1 MLSRDCKDCDCGK
14 NPRFLTKT
22 IAEIVAWAKII
33 KSEYKITNPMISQ
46 KTGVPLST
54 VNRFFA
60 FEDGDVV
67 DFKYITVHN
76 IVTAMQEFM
85 PQNDTPCPKLC
96 SAENTARIN
105 ELTEKLQQL
114 RENNE
119 VLKAQACNFE
129 EQKTAIIVRYETDRK
144 ELKEE
149 SVRKTD
155 YLKSQN
161 ARLRKALIIMTTLLL
176 AVLFL
181 IIAFLVY
188 DVAKPE
194 IGWFRYA

>member
-1 MLSRDCKDCDCGK
+1 MLSRDCKDCDCGR

-85 PQNDTPCPKLC
+85 PHNDTPCPKLC

-105 ELTEKLQQL
+105 ELTEKLQEL

-119 VLKAQACNFE
+119 ALKAQASNFE
-129 EQKTAIIVRYETDRK
+129 EQKTAIIVRYEMYLK
-144 ELKEE
+144 EYKEE
-149 SVRKTD
+149 SNRKTD
-155 YLKSQN
+155 YLKTQGK
-161 ARLRKALIIMTTLLL
+161 RLRIALIVMTTLLL
-176 AVLFL
+176 IALFAFIGVL
-181 IIAFLVY
+181 IY
-188 DVAKPE
+188 DITHPD
-194 IGWFRYA
+194 IGWLS